1 LVYCG
6 SSGIGKTYFCAALT
20 EWAID
25 NFGSNW
31 RYWKENDLLKKLR
44 DSMDSIRGDYL
55 DVLRYMIDDDF
66 LILDD
71 VGSSTKHTDWREEVL
86 FEILDYRYNNMKPT
100 LITSN
105 FTSEDFKK
113 YYHFRV
119 HSRLF
124 ANDNTIIEIPNGVD
138 FRLEELSRIENKIEG
153 YKKD

>member
-1 LVYCG
+1 
-6 SSGIGKTYFCAALT
+6 
-20 EWAID
+20 
-25 NFGSNW
+25 
-31 RYWKENDLLKKLR
+31 
-44 DSMDSIRGDYL
+44 MDSIRGDYL